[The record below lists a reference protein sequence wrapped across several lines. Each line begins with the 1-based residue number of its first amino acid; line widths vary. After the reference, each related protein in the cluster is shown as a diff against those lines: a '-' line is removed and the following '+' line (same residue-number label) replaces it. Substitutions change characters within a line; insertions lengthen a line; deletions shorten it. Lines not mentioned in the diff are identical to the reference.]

1 MFPPRYFPVRF
12 FPPRYFPPAGVAPIT
27 DTLIESRMPGAELVR
42 VRLVWQTDTGGDFDI
57 WLNEPIDGTLHR
69 MVAQHDDS
77 DVANNT
83 YDVWLYD
90 RWGVDVLDGKASA
103 LNYGKTDPVLL
114 AKAIGEPARSYRSML
129 VMGKH
134 RLVIDTGANRTEGI
148 IDLYYLPRLEPR
160 LFVAGIHG

>member
-12 FPPRYFPPAGVAPIT
+12 FPPRYFPPADVAPAT
-27 DTLIESRMPGAELVR
+27 HSLIVSRMVAAELIR
-42 VRLVWQTDTGGDFDI
+42 VRFVWQTGADGDLDI
-57 WLNEPIDGTLHR
+57 WLNAPIDGTLHR

-77 DVANNT
+77 GVANNT

-90 RWGVDVLDGKASA
+90 RWDVDVLDGKAGA
-103 LNYGKTDPVLL
+103 LNYGQTDPVLL
-114 AKAIGEPARSYRSML
+114 AKAIGDPARSYRSML
-129 VMGKH
+129 VMGTH
-134 RLVIDTGANRTEGI
+134 RLVIDTGANRTQGI

>member
-1 MFPPRYFPVRF
+1 MFPARYFPPRY
-12 FPPRYFPPAGVAPIT
+12 FPPRYFPPAAAPAGT
-27 DTLIESRMPGAELVR
+27 HSLIVSRMAAAELVR
-42 VRLVWQTDTGGDFDI
+42 VRFVWQTDDGGDLDI
-57 WLNEPIDGTLHR
+57 WLNTPIDGTLHR

-77 DVANNT
+77 GVVNNT

-90 RWGVDVLDGKASA
+90 RWGVDVLDGEATT
-103 LNYGKTDPVLL
+103 LNYGQTDPVLL
-114 AKAIGEPARSYRSML
+114 AKAIGEPARSFRSMM
-129 VMGKH
+129 VMGTH